1 MGWEWRLR
9 CVIINIS
16 LSRGTRATLVSSSNH
31 ARRLMVVAWSK
42 QPYMEPEAM
51 LLVAFDCD
59 FGWTRPSVHEPV
71 TVAFFKSVT
80 LAIF

>member
-1 MGWEWRLR
+1 MCR
-9 CVIINIS
+9 VIINVS
-16 LSRGTRATLVSSSNH
+16 LSRGSRATLVSPSNH
-31 ARRLMVVAWSK
+31 ARRSMVVASSK
-42 QPYMEPEAM
+42 QPYMEPEA
-51 LLVAFDCD
+51 LLLLSFDCD